1 MNASRSLPSRTA
13 AWIILSCVAFVALA
27 ALGSADLTGTQV
39 ATKPMPVRLPQPTPQ
54 AGVTALEQTVFDKI
68 NAVRKEHGLTS
79 VRFASDLL
87 TVAREH
93 STDQARRNIL
103 THRSADGRNAGARL
117 DAAQIGW
124 VRYGENVAL
133 VKGYSDP
140 AATVVDAWM
149 RSPGH
154 AANVLDGRLAES
166 AIGVAQSADGTYFLT
181 QVFVTR

>member
-1 MNASRSLPSRTA
+1 MSCPRSLLTRTA
-13 AWIILSCVAFVALA
+13 ARIILCCLALGVLA

-39 ATKPMPVRLPQPTPQ
+39 ATKPTPTRLPQPAPQ
-54 AGVTALEQTVFDKI
+54 ASATAFEQTVFDKI
-68 NAVRKEHGLTS
+68 NAVRKEHALPP

-87 TVAREH
+87 AVARRH
-93 STDQARRNIL
+93 SEDQARRNIL
-103 THRSADGRNAGARL
+103 THVSADGRNAGARL
-117 DAAQIGW
+117 DAAQVGW

-154 AANVLDGRLAES
+154 AANVLDGKLVES
-166 AIGVAQSADGTYFLT
+166 AIGVAQSADGTYFIT
-181 QVFVTR
+181 QDFVTR